1 MVGFKGY
8 LDIVM
13 TREAK
18 TNDSTD
24 PELEMST
31 DRWECHSR
39 QRYYYII
46 DSMSRTNTHNVP
58 PTVGVVKTNSF
69 IGVRNEEIFCLSGW
83 APWQWQT
90 GESVGRSELQ
100 SQQSRER
107 SALASTSHL
116 AGDIMQYNLY
126 TQDQFNPRQVQKI
139 GQNPPILT
147 QYIRVL
153 PTSCLSSL
161 NLRSDNENFIKLF
174 PWTLEGGS
182 DNVKNNFLSDRP
194 DWCRYLPFP
203 RSLHNSGAQ
212 GKNISTKRIT
222 KIKKIWQVNPISW
235 WSVQFSLKI
244 SFSSC
249 FRESCQSLWPT
260 PNLRY
265 KPSSTAQTSWKT
277 TNWCCR
283 RSSPNT
289 SR

>member
-69 IGVRNEEIFCLSGW
+69 IGVKNEEIFCLSGW

-139 GQNPPILT
+139 GRIL
-147 QYIRVL
+147 
-153 PTSCLSSL
+153 
-161 NLRSDNENFIKLF
+161 LF
-174 PWTLEGGS
+174 
-182 DNVKNNFLSDRP
+182 
-194 DWCRYLPFP
+194 
-203 RSLHNSGAQ
+203 LHNIAEFYQPPVCLLS
-212 GKNISTKRIT
+212 ISDLIM
-222 KIKKIWQVNPISW
+222 KILSN
-235 WSVQFSLKI
+235 
-244 SFSSC
+244 SFL
-249 FRESCQSLWPT
+249 EH
-260 PNLRY
+260 
-265 KPSSTAQTSWKT
+265 
-277 TNWCCR
+277 
-283 RSSPNT
+283 
-289 SR
+289 

>member
-90 GESVGRSELQ
+90 GESVGRSEL
-100 SQQSRER
+100 SDNSRER
-107 SALASTSHL
+107 DQLWPAL
-116 AGDIMQYNLY
+116 
-126 TQDQFNPRQVQKI
+126 
-139 GQNPPILT
+139 LT
-147 QYIRVL
+147 LQG
-153 PTSCLSSL
+153 TSCSTISTLRTSSIL
-161 NLRSDNENFIKLF
+161 ARYKKL
-174 PWTLEGGS
+174 
-182 DNVKNNFLSDRP
+182 DRI
-194 DWCRYLPFP
+194 LLF
-203 RSLHNSGAQ
+203 LHN
-212 GKNISTKRIT
+212 ISEFYQPPVCLLSISDLIM
-222 KIKKIWQVNPISW
+222 KILSN
-235 WSVQFSLKI
+235 
-244 SFSSC
+244 SFL
-249 FRESCQSLWPT
+249 EH
-260 PNLRY
+260 
-265 KPSSTAQTSWKT
+265 
-277 TNWCCR
+277 
-283 RSSPNT
+283 
-289 SR
+289 